1 VAIGS
6 LAELASSLS
15 VTELLAPFRADPP
28 GAAVFSDFDG
38 TLAPIVDDP
47 AAARPLDGVVDVLSE
62 LARRYGLVGVVS
74 GRPAAFLREHL
85 GGRGLLLS
93 GLYGLELVTE
103 DGDVEAVPEAAE
115 WEPVVRSLAAAGLP
129 PGLSLERK
137 GLTAVVHFRTDP
149 SQARAAEAWAAEA
162 ARATGLVVHPGRM
175 SYELRPP
182 LAFDKGTV
190 LAGAV
195 EGRRHVCFFGDDAG
209 DLSAFDAL
217 DRMATEGA
225 TVVKVGVQSEEA
237 PAALLE
243 SADLVVEG
251 PAGTLSVLRDL
262 LGPSG
267 PLSGMTG
274 PSGPLSGPLSG
285 GAGGREGL

>member
-1 VAIGS
+1 MAIGS
-6 LAELASSLS
+6 LGELTSSLS
-15 VTELLAPFRADPP
+15 VTELLGPFWADPV

-47 AAARPLDGVVDVLSE
+47 AAARPLDGVVDVLAQ
-62 LARRYGLVGVVS
+62 LATTYGLVGVVS

-93 GLYGLELVTE
+93 GLYGLELVTD
-103 DGDVEAVPEAAE
+103 DGDVEAVAEAAP
-115 WEPVVRSLAAAGLP
+115 WEAVVEQVAAAAETGLP

-149 SQARAAEAWAAEA
+149 SRAGAAQEWVGGQAE
-162 ARATGLVVHPGRM
+162 ATGLAVHPGRM

-182 LAFDKGTV
+182 LKFDKGTV

-195 EGRRHVCFFGDDAG
+195 EGRRRVCFFGDDVG
-209 DLSAFDAL
+209 DLSAFAAL
-217 DRMATEGA
+217 DRMAAEGA

-237 PAALLE
+237 PPALLE
-243 SADLVVEG
+243 SADVVVDG
-251 PAGTLSVLRDL
+251 PAGTLSVLREL

-267 PLSGMTG
+267 PASGR
-274 PSGPLSGPLSG
+274 
-285 GAGGREGL
+285 GAR

>member
-1 VAIGS
+1 M
-6 LAELASSLS
+6 ASSLS

-47 AAARPLDGVVDVLSE
+47 AAARPLDGVVDVLAE
-62 LARRYGLVGVVS
+62 LAGRYGLVGVVS

-93 GLYGLELVTE
+93 GLYGLELVND
-103 DGDVEAVPEAAE
+103 DGEVEAVPEAAE
-115 WEPVVRSLAAAGLP
+115 WEPVVGSLADADLP

-149 SQARAAEAWAAEA
+149 ARAQTAEAWASHQAE
-162 ARATGLVVHPGRM
+162 ATGLVVHAGRM

-182 LAFDKGTV
+182 LKFDKGTV

-195 EGRRHVCFFGDDAG
+195 EGRRHVCFFGDDVG

-217 DRMATEGA
+217 DRMAAEGT
-225 TVVKVGVQSEEA
+225 TVVKVGVRSEEA

-243 SADLVVEG
+243 SADLVVDG
-251 PAGTLSVLRDL
+251 PAGTLSVLTVL
-262 LGPSG
+262 LGPTSG
-267 PLSGMTG
+267 VEG
-274 PSGPLSGPLSG
+274 PRGP
-285 GAGGREGL
+285 

>member
-1 VAIGS
+1 M
-6 LAELASSLS
+6 ASSLS
-15 VTELLAPFRADPP
+15 VTELLAPFRADPA

-47 AAARPLDGVVDVLSE
+47 AAARPLAGVVDVLTE
-62 LARRYGLVGVVS
+62 LAGRYGLVGVVS
-74 GRPAAFLREHL
+74 GRPAAFLRDHL

-103 DGDVEAVPEAAE
+103 DGEIETVPEAAE
-115 WEPVVRSLAAAGLP
+115 WEPVVRGLGRAELP
-129 PGLSLERK
+129 SGLWLERK
-137 GLTAVVHFRTDP
+137 GLTAVVHFRADP
-149 SQARAAEAWAAEA
+149 TRVRAAEAWAARQ

-195 EGRRHVCFFGDDAG
+195 EGRRRVCFFGDDVG

-217 DRMATEGA
+217 DRMAAGGA
-225 TVVKVGVQSEEA
+225 TVIKVGVLSEEA

-243 SADLVVEG
+243 SADLVVDG
-251 PAGTLSVLRDL
+251 PAGTLSVLAALR
-262 LGPSG
+262 
-267 PLSGMTG
+267 
-274 PSGPLSGPLSG
+274 
-285 GAGGREGL
+285 AG